1 MVSGRRALLVEV
13 SWLIYDGRG
22 ARVYC
27 CNDEMAH
34 RVTTRVQ
41 VLEPNAIIGIG
52 INPCA
57 HIYMSA
63 LLHCTC
69 AYADMPVG
77 RLPSRRPIERLPSRR
92 SEGCPPDVGSPPD
105 GALRVQKSTC
115 RIIQLHQHPTH
126 AHEFMFTTTHALKFT
141 FTNTHA
147 HKLPPSA
154 SDATV
159 STALSRAAHRRSL
172 DPGRHRFWPRR
183 RFRRFSMELEVDWT
197 VRSEGT

>member
-1 MVSGRRALLVEV
+1 MPTYDLVRSDPVRSDIVLLLGPSRPARECAVVSGRRVLLVEV
-13 SWLIYDGRG
+13 LWLIDDGRG
-22 ARVYC
+22 TRVYC
-27 CNDEMAH
+27 CNDEMAR

-41 VLEPNAIIGIG
+41 VLEPNAVIGIG
-52 INPCA
+52 IHLCA

-77 RLPSRRPIERLPSRR
+77 RLPSRRPIERLPSRQ

-141 FTNTHA
+141 CTTTHA
-147 HKLPPSA
+147 HKKATSMTVIMTMIMIIRPS
-154 SDATV
+154 
-159 STALSRAAHRRSL
+159 SRPS
-172 DPGRHRFWPRR
+172 
-183 RFRRFSMELEVDWT
+183 S
-197 VRSEGT
+197 

>member
-1 MVSGRRALLVEV
+1 MPTCDPVRSDPVLLFGPSRPACECAVVSGRRVLLVEV
-13 SWLIYDGRG
+13 LWLIDDGRG
-22 ARVYC
+22 TRVYC
-27 CNDEMAH
+27 CNDEMAR

-57 HIYMSA
+57 RIYMSA

-126 AHEFMFTTTHALKFT
+126 AHEFMVTTTHALKFT
-141 FTNTHA
+141 FTTTHA
-147 HKLPPSA
+147 HKTR
-154 SDATV
+154 TV
-159 STALSRAAHRRSL
+159 PVAHK
-172 DPGRHRFWPRR
+172 HRF
-183 RFRRFSMELEVDWT
+183 V
-197 VRSEGT
+197 